1 MGAEALGWMLG
12 QEGSGKRMLRP
23 YICLWR
29 YSGIVLGSA
38 VPQFRSSVLEQAELF
53 SPPNSRPPI
62 GYAEFG
68 VDVSGVRADGAQ

>member
-1 MGAEALGWMLG
+1 M
-12 QEGSGKRMLRP
+12 
-23 YICLWR
+23 
-29 YSGIVLGSA
+29 VLGSA